1 MLVDLRQ
8 EHADLI
14 LQMLDEMY
22 HAVLAVFVY
31 LVAAR
36 FALRVEHVHL
46 ELARLLTA
54 RFHAQSLDEV
64 H

>member
-8 EHADLI
+8 KHTNLI

-22 HAVLAVFVY
+22 HAVLAFFVY

-36 FALRVEHVHL
+36 FAPLVEHVHL
-46 ELARLLTA
+46 ELACLLTA
-54 RFHAQSLDEV
+54 RFQAQSLDEV